1 MFETCDVECQASLQ
15 WMLDTEKNGNSR
27 PQKVT
32 ILSTTQWRPIWR
44 AHNSIDTFTGLHR
57 RGAGPS
63 LSQTIRRQSSVEG
76 SCWTVAACCDVLWQS
91 KLVVRLNM
99 GAMLSALLD
108 LLLLWMVLVV
118 SVFWTWPHLV
128 IGSNGFYHSKSASDA
143 GAGGSGTGSSKDLRK
158 H

>member
-1 MFETCDVECQASLQ
+1 
-15 WMLDTEKNGNSR
+15 MLKIYYLRGRGSVSEKNGNSA